1 MRALD
6 LRRET
11 VMAATYDAVARRVVD
26 QLVAAIETDNAG
38 TWTMPWHRLGN
49 ARHLSP
55 INATTSTGYKGGN
68 VLALALEGIE
78 RGYASARWATYKQW
92 AGQDAQVRR
101 GEKATQLIRWVTK
114 TTDTDAGDGEGEK
127 RQRMIPMVFHVF
139 NADQCDHP
147 DTTDETAT
155 IEAEPEGSDVDAWL
169 SAIGADVVVGG
180 DRAFYDPTADRITL
194 PPRTSFAS
202 DGDFWSTSIHEH
214 VHWSGHRTRLNR
226 DTLTNNDPAQYAL
239 EELTA
244 ELGAAII
251 CAHHGIE
258 PTPRASHAAYLA
270 HWLEQLNAEPR
281 TLFRTASTAQ
291 TAADHL
297 HELATTPATTS
308 H

>member
-1 MRALD
+1 
-6 LRRET
+6 
-11 VMAATYDAVARRVVD
+11 MAATYDTVARRVVD

-55 INATTSTGYKGGN
+55 INDITGAAYRGGN

-78 RGYASARWATYKQW
+78 RGYTSARWATYKQW
-92 AGQDAQVRR
+92 TGRDSQVRR
-101 GEKATQLIRWVTK
+101 GEKSTPLIRWVTK
-114 TTDTDAGDGEGEK
+114 ATEADASDGGGEK

-147 DTTDETAT
+147 HPIDETTAT
-155 IEAEPEGSDVDAWL
+155 EAEPEHSDDVGAWL
-169 SAIGADVVVGG
+169 STIGADVVVGG
-180 DRAFYDPTADRITL
+180 DRAFYDPNADRITL
-194 PPRTSFAS
+194 PPRTAFIS
-202 DGDFWSTSIHEH
+202 DGDFWSTKIHEH
-214 VHWSGHRTRLNR
+214 VHWTGHRTRLNR
-226 DTLTNNDPAQYAL
+226 DTLTSNDPALYAL

-251 CAHHGIE
+251 CAAHGIE

-270 HWLEQLNAEPR
+270 HWLEHLNADPR
-281 TLFRTASTAQ
+281 TLFRIASTAQ

-297 HELATTPATTS
+297 HDLATARAVTA
-308 H
+308 